1 MTTTTESSDDVNDF
15 EDFHNHVAY
24 NRMRAELE
32 EKYPHQWVVI
42 HKQQFMGHY
51 DTYDAA
57 REGAKQQNLHLAYC
71 VIQKLNANPAVFLS
85 YGV

>member
-1 MTTTTESSDDVNDF
+1 MTTTTESPEGVNDF

-42 HKQQFMGHY
+42 HKQQLVGHY
-51 DTYDAA
+51 ESYDAA
-57 REGAKQQNLHLAYC
+57 LAGLKEQNLHLIYC
-71 VIQKLNANPAVFLS
+71 VVQKLNANPPIILS
-85 YGV
+85 YGA